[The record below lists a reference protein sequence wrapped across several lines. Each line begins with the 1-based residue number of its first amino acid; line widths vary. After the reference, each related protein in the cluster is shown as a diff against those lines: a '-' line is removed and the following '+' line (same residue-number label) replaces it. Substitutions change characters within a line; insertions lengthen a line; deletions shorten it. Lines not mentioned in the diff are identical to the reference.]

1 MRKLLPVLLLAFLTA
16 VGCSRQTP
24 PHVGKWD
31 AKFYSK
37 GNKPM
42 GRVGTFYFAEN
53 KKVQVSWDLPP
64 RPTNVWEGE
73 YIIDYS
79 KDPSQLDINWNN
91 KAMADLHGIFR
102 FVGEGKDVI
111 QYVYSFAKDEPRP
124 TNFDNP
130 DRAYWLTKKTKR

>member
-64 RPTNVWEGE
+64 RPTNVWEGK
-73 YIIDYS
+73 YKIDYS

-124 TNFDNP
+124 TTFHNP
-130 DRAYWLTKKTKR
+130 DRAYWLTKKAKR